1 MKVIICNSYEEM
13 SRNAADIIAAQM
25 KEKKNAILGLA
36 TGSTPIGTYD
46 CLVEK
51 YEKGEID
58 FSDVI
63 TFNLDEYYPI
73 APENEQSYIYFMRKN
88 LFDRV
93 NVKMENVHIP
103 SGSCEDIEKEC
114 KEYDASLAASGNV
127 DIQIL
132 GIGQNGHIGFN
143 EPSTDLV
150 AGTHPTVLEEDTRI
164 ANSRFFASLD
174 EVPTHAVT
182 MGMASIM
189 SAKKILLFANGK
201 GKHAA
206 ISAMM
211 NDKINTQI
219 PATLLKLHPDVTVIC
234 DKEAYYGE

>member
-1 MKVIICNSYEEM
+1 MKVIICNDYEEM
-13 SRNAADIIAAQM
+13 SRTAADIIATEM
-25 KEKKNAILGLA
+25 KQKKNATLGLA

-51 YEKGEID
+51 YNAKEID
-58 FSDVI
+58 FSDVV

-73 APENEQSYIYFMRKN
+73 APDNEQSYMYFMRKN

-93 NVKMENVHIP
+93 NVKLENVHIP

-114 KEYDASLAASGNV
+114 KEYDAALAANGSV

-143 EPSTDLV
+143 EPADELV

-189 SAKKILLFANGK
+189 SAKKILLLANGK

-206 ISAMM
+206 ISAMVD
-211 NDKINTQI
+211 DKINTHV

-234 DKEAYYGE
+234 DKAAYYGE

>member
-25 KEKKNAILGLA
+25 KEKKDSILGLA

-114 KEYDASLAASGNV
+114 KEYDASLAESGNV

-189 SAKKILLFANGK
+189 SAKKILLLANGK

>member
-1 MKVIICNSYEEM
+1 MKVIICESYEEM
-13 SRNAADIIAAQM
+13 SQKAAEMIADEM
-25 KEKKNAILGLA
+25 KAKKNATLGLA

-51 YEKGEID
+51 YNAGEID

-73 APENEQSYIYFMRKN
+73 SPDNEQSYMYFMRKN

-93 NVKMENVHIP
+93 NVKLENVHIP
-103 SGSCEDIEKEC
+103 SGSCDDIEKEC
-114 KEYDASLAASGNV
+114 KAYDEALAANGSV
-127 DIQIL
+127 DIQVL

-143 EPSTDLV
+143 EPSSELV
-150 AGTHPTVLEEDTRI
+150 AGTHPTVLEQDTRV

-189 SAKKILLFANGK
+189 SAKKIILLANGK

-206 ISAMM
+206 ISAMV
-211 NDKINTQI
+211 NDKITTSI

-234 DKEAYYGE
+234 DKAAYYGE

>member
-13 SRNAADIIAAQM
+13 SSTAADIIAAQM
-25 KEKKNAILGLA
+25 KEKKNSTLGLA

-58 FSDVI
+58 FSEI
-63 TFNLDEYYPI
+63 TTFNLDEYYPI
-73 APENEQSYIYFMRKN
+73 APDNDQSYIYFMRKN

-103 SGSCEDIEKEC
+103 SGSCADIEKEC
-114 KEYDASLAASGNV
+114 KEYDLALEKNGSV

-143 EPSTDLV
+143 EPSENLIT
-150 AGTHPTVLEEDTRI
+150 GTHPTVLEEGTRI

-174 EVPTHAVT
+174 DVPTHAVT

-189 SAKKILLFANGK
+189 SAKKILLLANGK

-211 NDKINTQI
+211 TDKINTQI

>member
-1 MKVIICNSYEEM
+1 MKVIICENYEEM
-13 SRNAADIIAAQM
+13 SRNAADMIADEM
-25 KEKKNAILGLA
+25 KAKKNATLGLA

-51 YEKGEID
+51 YNAGEID
-58 FSDVI
+58 FSEVI

-73 APENEQSYIYFMRKN
+73 SPDNEQSYMYFMRKN

-93 NVKMENVHIP
+93 NVKLENVHIP
-103 SGSCEDIEKEC
+103 SGSCDDIEKEC
-114 KEYDASLAASGNV
+114 KEYDEALAANGSV
-127 DIQIL
+127 DIQVL

-143 EPSTDLV
+143 EPSSELV
-150 AGTHPTVLEEDTRI
+150 AGTHPTALEEDTRV

-189 SAKKILLFANGK
+189 SAKKIILLANGK

-206 ISAMM
+206 ISAMV
-211 NDKINTQI
+211 NDKITTSV

-234 DKEAYYGE
+234 DKAAYYGE

>member
-1 MKVIICNSYEEM
+1 MNVIICNDYNEM
-13 SRNAADIIAAQM
+13 SAKAAEVIADVM
-25 KEKKNAILGLA
+25 KAKKDCILGLA

-51 YEKGEID
+51 YNAGELD
-58 FSDVI
+58 FSSVK

-73 APENEQSYIYFMRKN
+73 APENEQSYIYFMKKN

-93 NVKMENVHIP
+93 NVKKENVHIP
-103 SGSCEDIEKEC
+103 SGSCADIEKEC
-114 KEYDASLAASGNV
+114 KEYDAALAEAGGT
-127 DIQIL
+127 DIQLL

-143 EPSTDLV
+143 EPDDALV
-150 AGTHPTVLEEDTRI
+150 VGTHPTVLEEGTRI

-189 SAKKILLFANGK
+189 SSKKILLLANGK
-201 GKHAA
+201 GKHFA

-211 NDKINTQI
+211 NDKIDTHI

-234 DKEAYYGE
+234 DKAAYYGE